1 MRVPIVIDGMYF
13 SSSSKPNVSSL
24 LHTGWKINSH
34 HNPTRARAPT
44 MSTTDADE
52 ITRGSKRPRSILASA
67 LRSSSNVSTPMR
79 AVEHDDAFVMAARK
93 SMKINTDA
101 DDDTANEDE
110 DGDVDDGDFAS
121 DFAKRSGCVSA
132 ETRRSVRPPATLAL
146 EYWTRSEET
155 TEAKRRHIERLDDEG
170 GYYGVEEHI
179 ERTVLKN
186 ADVAIEVN
194 MFPYD
199 CPRGVT
205 HHTLWSRKTMT
216 GAEIV
221 EWTCGWLRKNKPRCV
236 RWNFD
241 LNENHSVDVPHY
253 HVFTYE
259 PPIEEDG
266 ESPEAGEI

>member
-1 MRVPIVIDGMYF
+1 MDGR
-13 SSSSKPNVSSL
+13 SA
-24 LHTGWKINSH
+24 H
-34 HNPTRARAPT
+34 HNPTRSRAPA
-44 MSTTDADE
+44 MSTIDAADIAE
-52 ITRGSKRPRSILASA
+52 TARGSKRPRPTRASA
-67 LRSSSNVSTPMR
+67 SRSSSNVSTPTR
-79 AVEHDDAFVMAARK
+79 AVEHDDEFIDDAPVAARK
-93 SMKINTDA
+93 SLKVDA
-101 DDDTANEDE
+101 DVDDDTANEDE
-110 DGDVDDGDFAS
+110 DEGGDFAS
-121 DFAKRSGCVSA
+121 DFAKRSGCVSEEMRA
-132 ETRRSVRPPATLAL
+132 SARPPATLAL

>member
-1 MRVPIVIDGMYF
+1 
-13 SSSSKPNVSSL
+13 
-24 LHTGWKINSH
+24 
-34 HNPTRARAPT
+34 

-67 LRSSSNVSTPMR
+67 LRSSSNVSTPTR
-79 AVEHDDAFVMAARK
+79 AVEHDDALFVMAARK

-110 DGDVDDGDFAS
+110 DVDADDDDFAS
-121 DFAKRSGCVSA
+121 DFVKRSGCVSA
-132 ETRRSVRPPATLAL
+132 ETRRSARPPATLAL